1 MSDVTLKV
9 AGRNYTVA
17 CADGD
22 EDRVRLLAGMI
33 AERLERIG
41 ATLNTPM
48 EAHNLLIASL
58 ILADELDEANNAVA
72 RSVTAPAPP
81 PVDTGPDLTIDL
93 EELAQRLE
101 NAADALEREAQ
112 TS

>member
-58 ILADELDEANNAVA
+58 ILADELDEANNAMA
-72 RSVTAPAPP
+72 RSVTAPPPP

-101 NAADALEREAQ
+101 NAADALESETQ